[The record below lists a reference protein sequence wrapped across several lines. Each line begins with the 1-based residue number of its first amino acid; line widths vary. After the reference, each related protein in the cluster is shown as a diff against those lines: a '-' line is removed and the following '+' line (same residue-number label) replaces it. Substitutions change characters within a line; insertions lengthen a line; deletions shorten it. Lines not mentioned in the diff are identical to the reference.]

1 MSFFRDIF
9 STPDDPDDQD
19 KKKTPADEDA
29 VLEKVAKKVVERHMA
44 VPAIVFLESIKPLN
58 FIGAQAM
65 IFFEPIVQSVFV
77 IKDYNVFRR
86 AMERRENVEV
96 LLQKI
101 ERLDAVF
108 YRKEKL
114 YKKKLKEERKNWTWY
129 QRYLGIKQPRI
140 EIDPAELEA
149 IEREAQPKEPKEEQ
163 DGDSQ
168 PPKS

>member
-1 MSFFRDIF
+1 MSFFRDLF
-9 STPDDPDDQD
+9 SVPGGTEGEDP
-19 KKKTPADEDA
+19 KKIPADEDA
-29 VLEKVAKKVVERHMA
+29 VMEKVAKKVVERHMA
-44 VPAIVFLESIKPLN
+44 VPAIMFLESIKPLN
-58 FIGAQAM
+58 YIGAQAM
-65 IFFEPIVQSVFV
+65 IFFEPIVQSIFV

-86 AMERRENVEV
+86 AMERRENVEI

-140 EIDPAELEA
+140 VIDPAELEA
-149 IEREAQPKEPKEEQ
+149 LEKKSKER
-163 DGDSQ
+163 DDDSQ
-168 PPKS
+168 TS